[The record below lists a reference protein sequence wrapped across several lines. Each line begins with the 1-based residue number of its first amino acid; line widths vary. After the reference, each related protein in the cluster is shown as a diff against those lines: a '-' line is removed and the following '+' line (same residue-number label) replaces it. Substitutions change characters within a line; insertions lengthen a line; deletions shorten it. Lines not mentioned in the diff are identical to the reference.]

1 MSKVRLQR
9 ENDDAVLITGVA
21 GFIGSHLTDKLLN
34 LGMKVRG
41 TDIVPLTQAQNL
53 EKAACHPNFIYIKG
67 DLRNSEH
74 ISEFLSGGKTIF
86 HLLSVVGVTHY
97 MMIHSN

>member
-21 GFIGSHLTDKLLN
+21 GFIGAHLTDKLLN

-41 TDIVPLTQAQNL
+41 TDIVP
-53 EKAACHPNFIYIKG
+53 
-67 DLRNSEH
+67 
-74 ISEFLSGGKTIF
+74 
-86 HLLSVVGVTHY
+86 
-97 MMIHSN
+97 